1 MAELATVA
9 RPYAEALFRAALERN
24 ALGQISEGLALVAAV
39 ERDPQMR
46 AIVSN
51 PKVSAQQ
58 KKDLLASVTGARTAE
73 ELAGLVNLLSI
84 LVDNHRE
91 ILVGSIQEQ
100 FEELK
105 NEHEKVVRARITS
118 AQPLTDAQRSEIVG
132 ALERRYGKKV
142 VAELDVDP
150 ALLGGARVQ
159 VGDQVVNASVRDAL
173 AQMAAAL
180 AR

>member
-9 RPYAEALFRAALERN
+9 RPYAEALFKAALERN
-24 ALGQISEGLALVAAV
+24 ALGAVAEGLAFVAAA
-39 ERDPQMR
+39 ERDEQMR
-46 AIVSN
+46 SALGN
-51 PKVSAQQ
+51 PKVSAKQ
-58 KKDLLASVTGARTAE
+58 KKELLAAVAGERVSP
-73 ELAGLVNLLSI
+73 ELSNLLSI

-91 ILVGSIQEQ
+91 VLVGSIHTQ

-105 NEHEKVVRARITS
+105 NEHEKVLRARITS
-118 AQPLTDAQRSEIVG
+118 AQPLTDAQRTDIVG

-142 VAELDVDP
+142 EAELEVDP
-150 ALLGGARVQ
+150 QLLGGARVQ
-159 VGDQVVNASVRDAL
+159 VGDQVTNASVRDAL

>member
-9 RPYAEALFRAALERN
+9 RPYAEALFKAAIEKGTLARV
-24 ALGQISEGLALVAAV
+24 ADGLAFVAAA

-46 AIVSN
+46 SALSN

-58 KKDLLASVTGARTAE
+58 KRDLLAAVLGDRASA
-73 ELAGLVNLLSI
+73 ELANMLSI

-91 ILVGSIQEQ
+91 VLVGSIQEQ

-118 AQPLTDAQRSEIVG
+118 AQPLSDAQRSEIVG

-142 VAELDVDP
+142 EAELDVDP
-150 ALLGGARVQ
+150 ELLGGARVQ
-159 VGDQVVNASVRDAL
+159 VGDQVINASVRDAL